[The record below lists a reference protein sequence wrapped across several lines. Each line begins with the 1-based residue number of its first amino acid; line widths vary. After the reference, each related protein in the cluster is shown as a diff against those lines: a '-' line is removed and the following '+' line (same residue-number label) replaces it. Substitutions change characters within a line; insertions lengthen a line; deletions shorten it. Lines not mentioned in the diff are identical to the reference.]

1 MLQQSGFAIDLTK
14 LGQLN
19 YVHGSV
25 LLHLLR
31 EFPLSTL
38 VSQLVPLSPT
48 GMPLAIYSTA
58 QVSPFLYSY
67 LNFTASLN

>member
-1 MLQQSGFAIDLTK
+1 MLRQYKFAIDLTK

-19 YVHGSV
+19 YVHGSA
-25 LLHLLR
+25 LPHLLR

-38 VSQLVPLSPT
+38 VPQFVSLSPT
-48 GMPLAIYSTA
+48 GTPLAIYSTA
-58 QVSPFLYSY
+58 QLSPFLYSY

>member
-1 MLQQSGFAIDLTK
+1 MLRQYKFAIDLTK

-25 LLHLLR
+25 LPHLLR

-38 VSQLVPLSPT
+38 VSQFVPLSPT
-48 GMPLAIYSTA
+48 GMLLAIYSTV

-67 LNFTASLN
+67 LKFTASLN